1 MKDLQHQGES
11 YMKKGTLSNL
21 LLILVMIVG
30 LSLLLYPSFSNYW
43 NDLHQTKAIANY
55 TSVIEQMEEK
65 DFSHLWE
72 SAVSYNASLNLR
84 SNRYVLTEEQKLRYE
99 NELNVAGNGV
109 MGYIEIPNIDVFLPL
124 YHGTSDT
131 VLQVAVG
138 HIEWSSLPTGG
149 ESTHCV
155 VSGHRGL
162 PSARLFTDLDKMA
175 VGDIFILN
183 ILDETLTYQVDQIKI
198 VLPYETE
205 DLLITEGE
213 DYCTLV
219 TCTPYGVNSHRL
231 LVRGVRTDNLEE
243 AVTVRV
249 TADAV
254 QIEPI
259 IVAPL
264 LAVPVLLIL
273 LIALLLPIPKK
284 SRRNDF

>member
-1 MKDLQHQGES
+1 
-11 YMKKGTLSNL
+11 MKKGSFSTIL
-21 LLILVMIVG
+21 LVILLVAG
-30 LSLLLYPSFSNYW
+30 LSLLLYPSFSDYW
-43 NDLHQTKAIANY
+43 NSKRQTEAIASYSQQIAAIDDDKYVEIWSNAIAYNQNLLNRENDY
-55 TSVIEQMEEK
+55 T
-65 DFSHLWE
+65 
-72 SAVSYNASLNLR
+72 
-84 SNRYVLTEEQKLRYE
+84 LTEDQKAAYMEQLHV
-99 NELNVAGNGV
+99 NSANT
-109 MGYIEIPNIDVFLPL
+109 MGFIEIPCIDCRLPI
-124 YHGTSDT
+124 YHGTADT
-131 VLQVAVG
+131 VLQIGIG
-138 HIEWSSLPTGG
+138 HLDWTSLPTGG
-149 ESTHCV
+149 PSTHCV
-155 VSGHRGL
+155 LSGHRGL
-162 PSARLFTDLDKMA
+162 PSAKLFTDLDEMDE
-175 VGDIFILN
+175 GDIFILN

-273 LIALLLPIPKK
+273 FIALLLPKPKK
-284 SRRNDF
+284 NRRNDL